1 MLNNL
6 IFILPVITL
15 LLFAL
20 NVVIKGNTVE
30 SYLLFILLFLPLMD
44 LKITKEAWGGFKTFD
59 AINYYALLFLFRDF
73 TNIDLKNRTN
83 FYFSLFVLFIT
94 IMLLSGL
101 ASEFPDRTYVN
112 IFKALPIFIFAR
124 HFVKECY
131 KTPSFHYKAIAALKV
146 SYLVALVFIFIQWA
160 VGLRFTFYPT
170 LSPNTID
177 PVFHII
183 RYPGVFY
190 DSQGSGQYLAMGS
203 FLLLYFRKDAS
214 RKIKALH
221 YAIFLMAIIGINI
234 AGSRAAFGGFAIG
247 LVIAFFIAAKR
258 YRIMGLVVVLLGSV
272 ILTTISI
279 HNGIFDRTKTLSDD
293 LSFRQSIWKEAYEI
307 AQKHPFLG
315 IGTAN
320 YQNYVMRHA
329 QGQYLEVEDGQL
341 VYFDQPENGYLKILV
356 EMGFI
361 GFAIFLLFLVWP
373 LITGIVFYYR
383 GIFDR
388 RIAFLMASLISW
400 LVAFNTVYSIYDY
413 RILTMVVSMIVLI
426 VSYPV
431 TETELYELD

>member
-15 LLFAL
+15 LLFGL
-20 NVVIKGNTVE
+20 NVVLKGNSVE
-30 SYLLFILLFLPLMD
+30 SYLLFILVCLPLMD

-59 AINYYALLFLFRDF
+59 AIGYYGLLFLFKDF
-73 TNIDLKNRTN
+73 TDIDLKNRTN
-83 FYFSLFVLFIT
+83 FYFLLFVLFMI

-101 ASEFPDRTYVN
+101 ASEFPDRTYINV
-112 IFKALPIFIFAR
+112 FKALPIFIFAR
-124 HFVKECY
+124 HFMKECY
-131 KTPSFHYKAIAALKV
+131 KSPAFHYKAIAALKI
-146 SYLVALVFIFIQWA
+146 SYFFALAFLFIQWA

-203 FLLLYFRKDAS
+203 FLFLYFPKDAS
-214 RKIKALH
+214 RKSKMFN
-221 YAIFLMAIIGINI
+221 YAVFILAIIGINI

-247 LVIAFFIAAKR
+247 LAIAFFIAAKR
-258 YRIMGLVVVLLGSV
+258 YRIIGLVVVLLGSV
-272 ILTTISI
+272 IFTTISI

-307 AQKHPFLG
+307 AKRHPLLG
-315 IGTAN
+315 IGSAN

-361 GFAIFLLFLVWP
+361 GFAAFLLFLIRP
-373 LITGIVFYYR
+373 LITGFVFHFR

-413 RILTMVVSMIVLI
+413 RILAMVVSMIVLI